1 MCRLPNAKTKTC
13 DKYNINYPF
22 VPTKFCLSNRKN
34 IFRLSQSA
42 KVSSCKNQIFSNRKN
57 QFSHAKWYKFS
68 LQPLTSSNH
77 RGVEPHSICASSHP
91 KLRTKGMKEQK
102 MIVDSNTLVIMLTP
116 EVLACSVYTNSG
128 LQGIK
133 TCNKN

>member
-1 MCRLPNAKTKTC
+1 MPKKKTC
-13 DKYNINYPF
+13 DKYNINYPY
-22 VPTKFCLSNRKN
+22 VPTKFGLSNCKN

-42 KVSSCKNQIFSNRKN
+42 KVSSRKKLNLSNRKN

-68 LQPLTSSNH
+68 HQPLTSSNH

-116 EVLACSVYTNSG
+116 EVLACSVPILDCRASKPVPRTRSNG
-128 LQGIK
+128 F
-133 TCNKN
+133 N